1 MSYRQMTIFLLICAA
16 QVLIGNWVGAK
27 GFAVF
32 GAQGA
37 AAAAQLFTDSI
48 PGILVLLGIVA
59 GGVLIAHVMPWKGL
73 PSVAYIVTLGCIVT
87 IPGFPGAEQLT
98 AWVSKVSFIGLCT
111 PILAYAGLAVGKDI
125 GVLRTQG
132 WRIVLVGLFVFIGT
146 FMGSAVIAELVLR
159 GLKRHPEGGDVP
171 PILKIRSECGCGRL
185 PFRAFGTVGMP
196 CERGG
201 AAGRRPFAFG
211 RG

>member
-87 IPGFPGAEQLT
+87 IPGFPGAT
-98 AWVSKVSFIGLCT
+98 SFVKFEPSDAT
-111 PILAYAGLAVGKDI
+111 TWAFSRILWPARSWP
-125 GVLRTQG
+125 GVRGGRGSGSG
-132 WRIVLVGLFVFIGT
+132 WRTGGRRCPRLA
-146 FMGSAVIAELVLR
+146 GSIPGR
-159 GLKRHPEGGDVP
+159 P
-171 PILKIRSECGCGRL
+171 CGCGV
-185 PFRAFGTVGMP
+185 PGSWSG
-196 CERGG
+196 
-201 AAGRRPFAFG
+201 
-211 RG
+211 

>member
-1 MSYRQMTIFLLICAA
+1 M
-16 QVLIGNWVGAK
+16 
-27 GFAVF
+27 
-32 GAQGA
+32 
-37 AAAAQLFTDSI
+37 
-48 PGILVLLGIVA
+48 LLGVVA

-125 GVLRTQG
+125 GALRTQG

-159 GLKRHPEGGDVP
+159 GLK
-171 PILKIRSECGCGRL
+171 
-185 PFRAFGTVGMP
+185 
-196 CERGG
+196 
-201 AAGRRPFAFG
+201 
-211 RG
+211 